1 MYQGINVLFNYLE
14 SKTIERAK
22 GKKAKGRENRRRK
35 KKGRKKKSQK
45 IREKREKKKK
55 PNGMQMPTMWTNLGS
70 YYYYS

>member
-35 KKGRKKKSQK
+35 KKGQEKKKSK
-45 IREKREKKKK
+45 NKGKKREEKKTKWHADANHVDK
-55 PNGMQMPTMWTNLGS
+55 S
-70 YYYYS
+70 